1 MLINDIIMVH
11 VSGDG
16 DVAWHKYGTKKSMD
30 GTWHFTGDDAVKE
43 AMAVVH
49 DALLG
54 MHDYFV
60 AQHAEHG
67 RDSDGFDPDL
77 RKIAET
83 PALLAGYMYNGGCYF
98 GNPDIS
104 VEVYGDRYEDELLEL
119 AEGHEVVFEYA

>member
-16 DVAWHKYGTKKSMD
+16 DVAWYKYGTKKNMD
-30 GTWHFTGDDAVKE
+30 GTWHFTGEDAVKE

-54 MHDYFV
+54 MHDYLV
-60 AQHAEHG
+60 ARHAG
-67 RDSDGFDPDL
+67 DGDGFDPDL
-77 RKIAET
+77 RTIAET
-83 PALLAGYMYNGGCYF
+83 PELLAGYMYTGGCGF

-119 AEGHEVVFEYA
+119 AKGHEVVFEYV